1 MNHSFKS
8 IHRAPVRSIIY
19 ILLLSL
25 TATSLCVSIGVWR
38 YSAESIKEV
47 RNTFT
52 SIGVLSELEF
62 TEQMYVKADPPLY
75 EYSMLEKIK
84 ERASESVYAIDTDR
98 REYVMGYNQNIKAI
112 AKMGSIYET
121 YPYSLSIV
129 TGICESIEYQAGLNY
144 TAMIRIDY
152 NDLNVL
158 PMYADAYKDIDLMN
172 LTGTYIT
179 TDNKA
184 PLKVGEKYIFYVYL
198 LGYDVSEGY
207 FDGRI
212 DKWRYDYYKY
222 EEFVEYDP
230 VTMTEEFGEL
240 DEDEIFLKITDA
252 SLYMMKEL
260 DTTAYEFIEGDNGI
274 WADRVNE
281 CMITQHSLEIVFTD
295 CIDSIYMFNKGEAYI
310 VEGRNITDEEFKNG
324 ANVCVVSSLFASS
337 NKLKIGDKIKL
348 NVYENDFKIIS
359 STITMSG
366 SSSGVYRSLEGKDKL
381 DIWLAKGFDSE
392 KGFYKEVEYEIVGAY
407 AIDSSTS
414 RNEFNFTYNTMFA
427 PSGSVEGDFN
437 TEPTVLT
444 ISRYTDKLEYT
455 DLLRTSVP
463 GSFSVIIENG
473 NIEAFEKE
481 MEEAGYGGIFYYS
494 DQGYSKVSK
503 ILDEYN
509 EISMLIAVISI
520 CVWMT
525 VVIVFI
531 VMYNSKSRLEI
542 AIMRSLGATKL
553 KTYISELGTIMMIA
567 SIALIICVIAG
578 LYVYDTVTDMVF
590 SDISEDSNAV
600 ESLKRV
606 IESTRNT
613 IIITAITQFIAIIL
627 SFAVTLSTQMKR
639 NVMTLMKKAKKQ

>member
-1 MNHSFKS
+1 MNQSFKS
-8 IHRAPVRSIIY
+8 IYRAPVRSIIY

-25 TATSLCVSIGVWR
+25 TATSLCVSIGIWR
-38 YSAESIKEV
+38 YSAECIKEV
-47 RNTFT
+47 RDTFT
-52 SIGVLSELEF
+52 SVGVLSELEF
-62 TEQMYVKADPPLY
+62 TEQMYVKAEPPLY

-84 ERASESVYAIDTDR
+84 KRASESVYAIDTDR
-98 REYVMGYNQNIKAI
+98 REYVMGYNQDICAVT
-112 AKMGSIYET
+112 KMGSIYET

-129 TGICESIEYQAGLNY
+129 TGICESLEYQAGLNY

-158 PMYADAYKDIDLMN
+158 PMYTDTQKDMDLMN

-198 LGYDVSEGY
+198 LGYDVTDDWFIGT
-207 FDGRI
+207 I

-222 EEFVEYDP
+222 EEYVEYDP
-230 VTMTEEFGEL
+230 VTMAEEFGEL
-240 DEDEIFLKITDA
+240 DEDEIFLKISDA

-281 CMITQHSLEIVFTD
+281 CIITQHSLEIVLSD
-295 CIDSIYMFNKGEAYI
+295 CINSIYMFNNEKAYI
-310 VEGRNITDEEFKNG
+310 VQGRDITKEEFKNG
-324 ANVCVVSSLFASS
+324 ANVCIVNSLFASG
-337 NKLKIGDKIKL
+337 NKLKIGDKLKL
-348 NVYENDFKIIS
+348 NIYENDFKIIS
-359 STITMSG
+359 STINIQTG
-366 SSSGVYRSLEGKDKL
+366 SSGVLRALEGKDKL
-381 DIWLAKGFDSE
+381 DIWLSKGFDSK
-392 KGFYKEVEYEIVGAY
+392 KGFYKEVEYEIVGTY
-407 AIDSSTS
+407 MIDNSTS
-414 RNEFNFTYNTMFA
+414 RNEFTFTNNTMFA
-427 PSGSVEGDFN
+427 PSGSIEGDFN
-437 TEPTVLT
+437 TEPTLLT
-444 ISRYTDKLEYT
+444 ISRYTDKLEHT

-463 GSFSVIIENG
+463 GSYSVIIENG
-473 NIEAFEKE
+473 KIEAFEKE

-509 EISMLIAVISI
+509 EIALLIAIISV

-531 VMYNSKSRLEI
+531 IMYNSRSRREI

-553 KTYISELGTIMMIA
+553 KTYMSELGTIIMIV
-567 SIALIICVIAG
+567 SIVLIICVIAS
-578 LYVYDTVTDMVF
+578 LYVYDTVTDMAF
-590 SDISEDSNAV
+590 NELSKDSNAV
-600 ESLKRV
+600 ESLQKV
-606 IESTRNT
+606 IEKSRGT
-613 IIITAITQFIAIIL
+613 ILITVIAQFIAIIL